1 MITSLSPEI
10 ENSIPPAYRWSGTA
24 SSVEAAEFCRKLAT
38 SHYENFLV
46 ATAFCPK
53 PLRPHFYSVYAYCRI
68 SDDLGDEIG
77 DTQVSLALLDW
88 WEAELDAMVA
98 GSPGHPVFVALQSTV
113 QEFGIPAQPFRDLL
127 TAFRQDQ
134 RTPRYQTFDELLGY
148 CKNSANPVGRLVLY
162 LGGYSDDT
170 RQALSDYTCTAL
182 QLANFW
188 QDVTRDILKGRIYI
202 PLDDMA
208 RFGVVENDIQ
218 GRRFTPQFAQLMKYE
233 VDRTR
238 DLFTKGEP
246 LLKMV
251 DRRLQLDLQMFTAGG
266 VEVLRRIEAQGYD
279 VLTARPSIP
288 KSRQLTML
296 AKRLVRL

>member
-10 ENSIPPAYRWSGTA
+10 ENKIPPAYRWQGVA
-24 SSVEAAEFCRKLAT
+24 SPTEAAQFCGKLAT

-77 DTQVSLALLDW
+77 DPVASLALLDW
-88 WEAELDAMVA
+88 WEGELDAMYA
-98 GSPGHPVFVALQSTV
+98 GSPRHPVFVALQSTV
-113 QEFGIPAQPFRDLL
+113 RQFSIPAQPFRDLL
-127 TAFRQDQ
+127 AAFRQDQ
-134 RTPRYQTFDELLGY
+134 RTLRYHTYNELLGY

-162 LGGYSDDT
+162 LGGYSDDE

-188 QDVTRDILKGRIYI
+188 QDVSRDILKGRIYI
-202 PLDDMA
+202 PLEDMT
-208 RFGVVENDIQ
+208 RFEVAEEVITS
-218 GRRFTPQFAQLMKYE
+218 RTFSPQFAKLMKFE
-233 VDRTR
+233 VERTR
-238 DLFTKGEP
+238 ELFGKGEP
-246 LLKMV
+246 LLEMV

-266 VEVLRRIEAQGYD
+266 TEVLRRVEAQGYD
-279 VLTARPSIP
+279 VLTSRPSIP
-288 KSRQLTML
+288 KSRQLIML
-296 AKRLVRL
+296 AKRLFRL